1 MKCVKKPII
10 CLLFVLSCLLVA
22 CSQAG
27 SEDEKTLPELYER
40 NLKDVTKITILD
52 GTTGSKKTITDKTV
66 IQGFINDIKDI
77 KFILDENQEDKV
89 GFRYSITLFQDEEE
103 PFSFSLTHVDGRYYH
118 TKPDI
123 FPIVDDFYKN
133 LPLKE

>member
-1 MKCVKKPII
+1 MKCVKKTIMF
-10 CLLFVLSCLLVA
+10 LLFVLSCLLVA
-22 CSQAG
+22 CSEAG

-40 NLKDVTKITILD
+40 NLKEVTKITILD
-52 GTTGSKKTITDKTV
+52 GATGSKKTITDKSV
-66 IQGFINDIKDI
+66 IQDFINHIKDI
-77 KFILDENQEDKV
+77 KFILDENQEDKE
-89 GFRYSITLFQDEEE
+89 GFHYSITLFQGEEE

-133 LPLKE
+133 LSVKE

>member
-1 MKCVKKPII
+1 MKYVKKPII

-22 CSQAG
+22 CSQAV
-27 SEDEKTLPELYER
+27 SEDEKNLSELYER

-66 IQGFINDIKDI
+66 IQDFINDIKYI
-77 KFILDENQEDKV
+77 KFILDKNQENKE
-89 GFRYSITLFQDEEE
+89 GFRYSITFFQDEEE

-123 FPIVDDFYKN
+123 FPIVDNFYKD